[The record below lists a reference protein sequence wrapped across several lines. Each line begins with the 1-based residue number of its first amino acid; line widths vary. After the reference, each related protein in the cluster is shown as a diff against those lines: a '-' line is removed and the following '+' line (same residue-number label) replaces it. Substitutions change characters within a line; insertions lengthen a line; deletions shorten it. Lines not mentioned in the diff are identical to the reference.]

1 MIPYDDLVM
10 ALRSWRERNGMP
22 TSTMTARSGSGP
34 ARTGGPVSGSRP
46 AARGPVRGSRPAARG
61 PGSGSMP
68 AVAAPPRPP
77 APLLAD
83 DDVLEVG
90 AAEVDEYDAEGGDF
104 ALGFTG
110 ASAEAE
116 STAIGQAPRA
126 GFVSASTDPG
136 GWAAGDTRAPTY
148 AGETES
154 LDETM
159 VGDDHDPPR

>member
-34 ARTGGPVSGSRP
+34 ARTGGPVSGSMP
-46 AARGPVRGSRPAARG
+46 AARGPVSGSMPAARG
-61 PGSGSMP
+61 PVSGSMP